1 MKFIYF
7 GSAKFSRMVLEA
19 ICDAGFLPAII
30 VSQPD
35 RPKGRHL
42 AFSPTDVSAYAR
54 EKGLPLIT
62 PASIKT
68 PEFIAQIKDV
78 QADFIVVADYGKIL
92 PQAVLDT
99 AEVLPVAL
107 HPSLLPKYR
116 GATPLNQ
123 VLLNGDAETGVTLF
137 KMAASMDAGPVIVQ
151 ERYTV
156 SDNDD
161 VVSLSETLAK
171 KGAALLVNFFA
182 GNRPA
187 PLEQNEALA
196 TYTTKLK
203 KEDGLIH
210 WEKSAQEIK
219 NMVLAL
225 KPWPSAY
232 TFYCGHKL
240 QIISVELVNREFYL
254 EHGVIAGITVDGV
267 DVTTGC
273 GLVRLKM
280 VKPEGKN
287 IMSAQAFSLGHKVK
301 TGGRFNDHG

>member
-19 ICDAGFLPAII
+19 VCDAGFLPAIV

-42 AFSPTDVSAYAR
+42 VLSPTDVSAYAR
-54 EKGLPLIT
+54 EKGLPLLT
-62 PASIKT
+62 PDTIKT
-68 PEFIAQIKDV
+68 PEFITRIKDI

-92 PQAVLDT
+92 PQALLDS
-99 AEVLPVAL
+99 AMILPVAL

-116 GATPLNQ
+116 GATPLNR
-123 VLLNGDAETGVTLF
+123 VLLNGDTETGVTIF
-137 KMAASMDAGPVIVQ
+137 KMVRAMDAGPIIAQ
-151 ERYTV
+151 ERYTIN
-156 SDNDD
+156 DNDD

-171 KGAALLVNFFA
+171 KGAALLLKFFT
-182 GNRPA
+182 GNKPA
-187 PLEQNEALA
+187 LIEQNEILA

-203 KEDGLIH
+203 KDDGLIH
-210 WEKSAQEIK
+210 WEKSAREIL
-219 NMVLAL
+219 NMVRAL

-232 TFYCGHKL
+232 TFYRGHKM
-240 QIISVELVNREFYL
+240 QIMKVESLNQEFYL
-254 EHGVIAGITVDGV
+254 EYGAITAVTAEGI

-273 GLVRLKM
+273 GLLRLKL

-287 IMSAQAFSLGHKVK
+287 MMPAQAFSLGHNVK
-301 TGGRFNDHG
+301 AGERFNSHD